1 MTIACM
7 SALGE
12 RMLADLAAA
21 EDVELRVVPDA
32 PAPEA
37 LRKIC
42 ADADIVLSDNRHKHP
57 LGHDE
62 LSVMRR
68 CRLLQ
73 QAAVGY
79 DVIDARAAAALG
91 IPVANATGYNRES
104 VADLV
109 VMGAIAL
116 LRNVPG
122 GDAGIRAGGWIDT
135 SVEGREL
142 GAMTVGI
149 IGVGNIGTAVASRMR
164 AFGCRVIYHDIAAR
178 GVSGAEPV
186 SREELLDR
194 ADVVTVHVPLDDTT
208 RGLMGAAEFARM
220 KDGAVFVNTS
230 RGPVVD
236 EAALAGALR
245 DGRLRGAYLD
255 VFAAEP
261 LPPDSPLRAM
271 HNVLMTPHVGGFTRE
286 AQTRLRHAVEIN
298 VRRVLA
304 GQEPLNIVNGTRT
317 GLSSPP
323 TADQK

>member
-1 MTIACM
+1 MTIACL
-7 SALGE
+7 SPWSEG
-12 RMLADLAAA
+12 MLRDLAAA
-21 EDVELRVVPDA
+21 EDVELRLVPGA

-37 LRKIC
+37 LREIC
-42 ADADIVLSDNRHKHP
+42 ADADVVVSDNKHRHP
-57 LGHDE
+57 LGRDE

-68 CRLLQ
+68 CRLVQ

-79 DVIDARAAAALG
+79 DIIDAQAAAELG

-104 VADLV
+104 VADMV

-122 GDAGIRAGGWIDT
+122 GDADIRAGRWIDT

-178 GVSGAEPV
+178 GVAGAEPV
-186 SREELLDR
+186 SLGELLER
-194 ADVVTVHVPLDDTT
+194 ADVITVHVPLDDTT
-208 RGLMGAAEFARM
+208 RGLIGAAEFARM
-220 KDGAVFVNTS
+220 RPGAVFVNTS

-236 EAALAGALR
+236 EAALADTLR
-245 DGRLRGAYLD
+245 SGRLRGAYLD
-255 VFAAEP
+255 VFETEP
-261 LPPDSPLRAM
+261 LPPGSPLREM
-271 HNVLMTPHVGGFTRE
+271 HNVLMTPHAGAFTRE
-286 AQTRLRHAVEIN
+286 AVTRLRHAVEIN

-304 GQEPLNIVNGTRT
+304 GQAPLNVVNGT
-317 GLSSPP
+317 
-323 TADQK
+323 AYQQK

>member
-1 MTIACM
+1 MRIACL
-7 SALGE
+7 SEGGA
-12 RMLADLAAA
+12 RMLDDLAG
-21 EDVELRVVPDA
+21 EDVDIRVVPDA
-32 PAPEA
+32 PAPDA
-37 LRKIC
+37 LRTIC

-62 LSVMRR
+62 LSAMVT
-68 CRLLQ
+68 CRLIQ

-79 DVIDARAAAALG
+79 DVIDARAAARLG

-109 VMGAIAL
+109 VMGTIAL
-116 LRNVPG
+116 LRNVPA

-164 AFGCRVIYHDIAAR
+164 AFGCRVIYHDVAAR

-208 RGLMGAAEFARM
+208 RGLMSAAEFARM

-236 EAALAGALR
+236 EAALAEALR
-245 DGRLRGAYLD
+245 AGRLRGAYLD

-261 LPPDSPLRAM
+261 LPAESPLRAM
-271 HNVLMTPHVGGFTRE
+271 HNVLMTPHTGGFTRE
-286 AQTRLRHAVEIN
+286 AMARLRDAVQIN
-298 VRRVLA
+298 VRRVLT
-304 GQEPLNIVNGTRT
+304 GREPLNIVNGT
-317 GLSSPP
+317 
-323 TADQK
+323 AYHE